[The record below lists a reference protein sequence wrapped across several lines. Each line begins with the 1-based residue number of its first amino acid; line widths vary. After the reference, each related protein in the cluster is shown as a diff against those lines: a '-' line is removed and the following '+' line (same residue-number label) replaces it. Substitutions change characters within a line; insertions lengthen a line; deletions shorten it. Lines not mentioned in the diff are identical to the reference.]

1 MNKKDP
7 GSQEFKTE
15 QKALETRIKR
25 LESQVM
31 RPIKKKKDR
40 AGVTTAYYC
49 ISTEQKALETRI
61 KRLESQ
67 MNKKKIT
74 CFTTQRTC
82 FTSTSRP
89 A

>member
-15 QKALETRIKR
+15 QKALETRLKR

-31 RPIKKKKDR
+31 RAIKKKNC
-40 AGVTTAYYC
+40 AGVTTAYL
-49 ISTEQKALETRI
+49 AR
-61 KRLESQ
+61 KR
-67 MNKKKIT
+67 
-74 CFTTQRTC
+74 R
-82 FTSTSRP
+82 SRP